1 MQNQQVKNVVVAGA
15 AGNLGQ
21 KLVSKLLARGCR
33 VVCLSHT
40 EQGQKDLIKAFGDNS
55 DKHLILPGDLS
66 HEATTTAIIAKAL
79 AFLGGIDALLCAQG
93 SFHYARVEDS
103 TEAQFDQLFDSNF
116 KVNWL
121 LARAVLVPMKKAK
134 FGRIVFVSSRTSK
147 GQGEEGMSLYLASKA
162 GLNML
167 TFCLAREVRSEN
179 ITVNSVL
186 PSVIDSSNNRQSMPH
201 QDFGQWVPADSVA
214 KTMLALLSD
223 DMCAVNGALISLP
236 GKL

>member
-1 MQNQQVKNVVVAGA
+1 MQSHQVKNVVVAGA

-21 KLVSKLLARGCR
+21 KLVAKLLARGSKL
-33 VVCLSHT
+33 VSLSYS
-40 EQGQKDLIKAFGDNS
+40 EQGKTDLVKTFGNDP

-66 HEATTTAIIAKAL
+66 HSATTKDLIAKAL
-79 AFLGGIDALLCAQG
+79 TFLGSIDALICAQG
-93 SFHYARVEDS
+93 AFSYARVED
-103 TEAQFDQLFDSNF
+103 TTDEQFEQLFASNV

-121 LARAVLVPMKKAK
+121 LARAVLGEMKKAK

-147 GQGEEGMSLYLASKA
+147 GLGEEGMSLYLASKA

-167 TFCLAREVRSEN
+167 TSCLAREVRSEN
-179 ITVNSVL
+179 ITINAVL

-201 QDFGQWVPADSVA
+201 QDFGQWVPAESVA
-214 KTMLALLSD
+214 ATILSLLSED
-223 DMCAVNGALISLP
+223 LCAVNGALISLP